1 MNKSTLPVGIKTLI
15 GWKNKGTLTFDNPIQ
30 RSGSQW
36 TLLQKSLL
44 IHSILM
50 GYPVPNCYFL
60 KSKNE
65 NGDTVYDC
73 LESSR
78 SILCSKTSKSAS
90 LRSCATVKPML
101 C

>member
-44 IHSILM
+44 IHSIL
-50 GYPVPNCYFL
+50 FQ
-60 KSKNE
+60 
-65 NGDTVYDC
+65 TVIS
-73 LESSR
+73 LRAKMRME
-78 SILCSKTSKSAS
+78 ILCTIA
-90 LRSCATVKPML
+90 
-101 C
+101 

>member
-50 GYPVPNCYFL
+50 VISL
-60 KSKNE
+60 RAKMRME
-65 NGDTVYDC
+65 
-73 LESSR
+73 
-78 SILCSKTSKSAS
+78 ILCTIA
-90 LRSCATVKPML
+90 
-101 C
+101 